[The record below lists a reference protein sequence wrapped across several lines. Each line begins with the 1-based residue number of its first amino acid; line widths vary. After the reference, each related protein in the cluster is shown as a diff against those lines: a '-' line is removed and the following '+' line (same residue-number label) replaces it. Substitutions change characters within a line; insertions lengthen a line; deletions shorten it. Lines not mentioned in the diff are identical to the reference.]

1 MPELNPQAV
10 SRYAELLTLIR
21 RYDHAYYLN
30 DEPLVTD
37 SEYDSLFAELLA
49 LENVYPQLITPHS
62 PTQRVSGTASQ
73 AFRAVRHRKQMLSLG
88 NVFDAEGL
96 LAFDRRV
103 AKELSAPNIN
113 YAVEPKFDGLAV
125 TLSYDN
131 GVFAQAA
138 TRGDG
143 ETGEDV
149 THTVRTIRGIPLH
162 LGSDMVPALLE
173 VCGEVLMYKRDF
185 DRLNLEQAQKG
196 EKCFVNPR
204 NAAAGSL
211 RQLDASV
218 TAQRRLRFF
227 AYGLGAI
234 EGVHP
239 TLQTH
244 DAAMAY
250 LLRLGFPVCAQRYC
264 VQSTAELQN
273 IYQHFL
279 QQRQHFDF
287 ELDGVVYKVNA
298 FDQQEKLGF
307 VARAPRWAIAYKFP
321 AQEALTKVA
330 AITVQVGRTGA
341 ITPVARLEPVFVG
354 GVTITHATLHN
365 EDELRRKD
373 VRVGDTVRV
382 RRAGDVIPE
391 IVAVLLEQR
400 LASSVQFEMPSH
412 CPECGAVII
421 KEADTVVARCSG
433 GLYCPAQRRQTLLH
447 FASRRAMNIEGLGEK
462 LIDQLIEAKWVE
474 TVADLYRLQFEQ
486 LITLQRMAEKSAQN
500 LLLAIDASKQTTLA
514 RFIYALGIRH
524 VGETT
529 AKDLALRFG
538 DLEPLM
544 QAETEALQQVP
555 DVGPVVAEA
564 LTKFF
569 SDTHHQALISALRA
583 AGVHWSVTINKQ
595 LGRLAGLNFVLTGSL
610 PTLSRDAARVLIES
624 AGGRVQTA
632 VSKTTHYLVTGKD
645 AGSKLLKAQQLGIA
659 SIDEAGLYDLLQRQE
674 NMQ

>member
-1 MPELNPQAV
+1 
-10 SRYAELLTLIR
+10 
-21 RYDHAYYLN
+21 
-30 DEPLVTD
+30 
-37 SEYDSLFAELLA
+37 
-49 LENVYPQLITPHS
+49 
-62 PTQRVSGTASQ
+62 
-73 AFRAVRHRKQMLSLG
+73 
-88 NVFDAEGL
+88 
-96 LAFDRRV
+96 
-103 AKELSAPNIN
+103 
-113 YAVEPKFDGLAV
+113 
-125 TLSYDN
+125 
-131 GVFAQAA
+131 
-138 TRGDG
+138 
-143 ETGEDV
+143 
-149 THTVRTIRGIPLH
+149 
-162 LGSDMVPALLE
+162 
-173 VCGEVLMYKRDF
+173 
-185 DRLNLEQAQKG
+185 
-196 EKCFVNPR
+196 
-204 NAAAGSL
+204 
-211 RQLDASV
+211 
-218 TAQRRLRFF
+218 
-227 AYGLGAI
+227 
-234 EGVHP
+234 
-239 TLQTH
+239 
-244 DAAMAY
+244 

-264 VQSTAELQN
+264 VQSVAELQN

-321 AQEALTKVA
+321 AQEALSKVA
-330 AITVQVGRTGA
+330 AITVQVGRTAA

-400 LASSVQFEMPSH
+400 LASSVRFEMPSH

-421 KEADTVVARCSG
+421 KDPDAVVARCSG

-529 AKDLALRFG
+529 AKDLALHFG

-583 AGVHWSVTINKQ
+583 AGVHWSVAINQQ

-610 PTLSRDAARVLIES
+610 PTLSRDAARALIES
-624 AGGRVQTA
+624 AGGQVQA
-632 VSKTTHYLVTGKD
+632 SVSKTTHYLVTGKD

-674 NMQ
+674 NMP

>member
-10 SRYAELLTLIR
+10 SRYAALLTLMS
-21 RYDHAYYLN
+21 RYDEAYYVH

-49 LENVYPQLITPHS
+49 LENAYPQLITPHS

-73 AFRAVRHRKQMLSLG
+73 AFRAIRHRKPMLSLG

-103 AKELSAPNIN
+103 AKELSAPHIH

-131 GVFAQAA
+131 GVFTQAA

-149 THTVRTIRGIPLH
+149 THTVRTIRGIPLR

-244 DAAMAY
+244 DEAMAY

-264 VQSTAELQN
+264 VQSVAELQN

-321 AQEALTKVA
+321 AQEALSKVA
-330 AITVQVGRTGA
+330 AITVQVGRTAA

-400 LASSVQFEMPSH
+400 LASSVRFEMPSH

-421 KEADTVVARCSG
+421 KDPDAVVARCSG

-529 AKDLALRFG
+529 AKDLALHFG

-583 AGVHWSVTINKQ
+583 AGVHWSVAINQQ

-610 PTLSRDAARVLIES
+610 PTLSRDAARALIES
-624 AGGRVQTA
+624 AGGQVQA
-632 VSKTTHYLVTGKD
+632 SVSKTTHYLVTGKD

-674 NMQ
+674 NMP